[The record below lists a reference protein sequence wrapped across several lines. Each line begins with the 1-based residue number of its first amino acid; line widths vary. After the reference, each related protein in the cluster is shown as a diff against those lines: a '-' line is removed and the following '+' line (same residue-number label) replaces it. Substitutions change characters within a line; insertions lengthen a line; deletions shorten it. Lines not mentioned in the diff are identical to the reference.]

1 MGSNHRNVAAFR
13 DRRVR
18 PADAAPAE
26 VEHLPFTDGLFCSF
40 PILAALADLYAVV
53 IVVKVAARPLI
64 AAGRTDICIRK
75 VLTRCRVEK
84 FVYVL
89 AVGFGEKE
97 HIRASNV

>member
-1 MGSNHRNVAAFR
+1 MRGHHRNVAAFR

-26 VEHLPFTDGLFCSF
+26 VEHLPVTHGLFCSV
-40 PILAALADLYAVV
+40 PIFVATAYGNTVV
-53 IVVKVAARPLI
+53 IVVQVTAWPPTAAC
-64 AAGRTDICIRK
+64 RTYICIRK

-84 FVYVL
+84 FVYVI

-97 HIRASNV
+97 HIQASNV